1 MRRVRASG
9 MALRKVYKTPLPEA
23 IIMVLASVGIRLD
36 YLPQSLANE
45 IVNVIISEALRN
57 AICPKRF
64 GALHPQRVYGA
75 MVW

>member
-1 MRRVRASG
+1 
-9 MALRKVYKTPLPEA
+9 
-23 IIMVLASVGIRLD
+23 MVLASVGIRLD